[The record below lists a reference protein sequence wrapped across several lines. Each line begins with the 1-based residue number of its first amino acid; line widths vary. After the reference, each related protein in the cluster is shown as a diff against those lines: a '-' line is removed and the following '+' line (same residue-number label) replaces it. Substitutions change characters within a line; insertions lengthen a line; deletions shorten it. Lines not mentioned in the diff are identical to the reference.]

1 MMRDYKIQF
10 FALCLLVTALAS
22 PMLAQAETIFIKC
35 KNIETFSI
43 DLTNNTVNNIPANI
57 RPTAIDWEIVNQYG
71 DFHFHIDRTLGT
83 LTTSGTYYKSDGSH
97 PIPQST
103 VSCAAVDQQ
112 TTKF

>member
-1 MMRDYKIQF
+1 MMRDYKIKF
-10 FALCLLVTALAS
+10 FASCLLVTALAS

-35 KNIETFSI
+35 KNVETISI
-43 DLTNNTVNNIPANI
+43 NLTNNTVNNIPANI

-83 LTTSGTYYKSDGSH
+83 LITSGTYYRSDGNH

-103 VSCAAVDQQ
+103 VSCAAVNQP